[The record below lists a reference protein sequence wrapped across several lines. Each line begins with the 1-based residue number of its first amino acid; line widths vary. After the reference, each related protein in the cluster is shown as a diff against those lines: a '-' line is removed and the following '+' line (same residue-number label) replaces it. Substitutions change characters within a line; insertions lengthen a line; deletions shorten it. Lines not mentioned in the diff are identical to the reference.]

1 MARRRVSPLRTL
13 VSRREPLMEHRTNEE
28 EIHRGWRGNDVLWP
42 FLGEAFVGQQ
52 TQCLMFLIVES
63 YEKPRHHLI
72 RY

>member
-1 MARRRVSPLRTL
+1 
-13 VSRREPLMEHRTNEE
+13 MEHRTNEE
-28 EIHRGWRGNDVLWP
+28 EIHRGWSGNDVLWP
-42 FLGEAFVGQQ
+42 FPGEAFVGQQ